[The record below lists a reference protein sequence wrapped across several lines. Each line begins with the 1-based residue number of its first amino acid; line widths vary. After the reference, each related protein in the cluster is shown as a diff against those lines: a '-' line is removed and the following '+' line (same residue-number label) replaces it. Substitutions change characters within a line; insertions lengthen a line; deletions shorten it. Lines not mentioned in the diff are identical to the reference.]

1 MRCIR
6 HQVPFKLIIV
16 SIDGGKDRGRNVL
29 KAAAEESQFVQFFAS
44 EALEMTN
51 KLH

>member
-1 MRCIR
+1 MY
-6 HQVPFKLIIV
+6 QVPFTLSIV
-16 SIDGGKDRGRNVL
+16 SIDGGKDLGRNVL
-29 KAAAEESQFVQFFAS
+29 KAAAKESQFVQCFAS

>member
-1 MRCIR
+1 MRT
-6 HQVPFKLIIV
+6 VV

-29 KAAAEESQFVQFFAS
+29 RAVVEESQFVQYFAS